1 MAISKSKIFGDGLTL
16 NRVYINSILNFFT
29 SLKIIKAKLLFTFVL
44 LIIIFKGQFLFA
56 HVLNNVKFTSVSS
69 TSLSVSWDAHVPD
82 TNKYYVA
89 VTTIAGL
96 TPNISSGTVP
106 DTMGPNA
113 TSFINLQPNTSHT
126 VLVKNGNDSD
136 AEYVAISTYTWA
148 VSPGIVGFN
157 IYADS
162 ASIIL
167 DAGLNN
173 LGNATSTPLT
183 LAVST
188 GNNGDFSVPRASSGF
203 VTSQISTFI
212 ITGLSLNTNYS
223 FQASATNY
231 FGLRSTATTVT
242 SSTYTTSAPPNL
254 ASFAIF
260 TTSISV
266 ELAMNGNASST
277 PLMISTGTDGNFDV
291 SNSSIGV
298 FADVPTT
305 LVISNLSTA
314 TVYSFQAGTRGTYA
328 NASTQTITVSASTY
342 TFAAPP
348 LLSGYKIFAT
358 SITVNINPN
367 TNPNGTG
374 LSISTNSFTVSSSSI
389 GVVGGNPT
397 PLSLLGLIPNTAYS
411 FTLDMGAF
419 DGRANA
425 STQSVAGTE
434 ISTTTLAAPPTL
446 VGYQIFTTSISVTL
460 GRNGNP
466 ANTRIMISTGTSGHF
481 NVSNSSVGLSEAGD
495 TNTTLV
501 ISNLSTATV
510 YGFQAGTVDSS
521 ANASTQTITVTAS
534 TSTLAVAPSLSSFQ
548 VFATSI
554 AVRIDPNTNPNGT
567 MLSISTNAFNTASSS
582 VGAAI
587 GITTITITNLT
598 PNVAYNLNIGAF
610 DSTVSASTQSASG
623 NEISS
628 RTLAAVPTITSFQI
642 FSSSISVTVGANGN
656 PNGTALMIST
666 GSDGNLSVDKSS
678 VGVVAGNN
686 TTLILEN
693 LSLDTNYAFQA
704 GARDSSAGASTQ
716 STTITAST
724 YTTSAP
730 PILSSFQIFTTS
742 ISVILALNGNASST
756 PLMISTG
763 TDGNFSVTN
772 SSISTFFN
780 GPPTTI
786 VISNLSTATAY
797 GFQAGT
803 RGTYANAST
812 QTITIT
818 ASTSTLAVAP
828 SLNSFQVFATS
839 IAVRIN
845 PNTNPNGTMLSI
857 STNNFGV
864 ASSSIGAAI
873 GITTLTISNLIPNS
887 DYDINIGAFD
897 STQSASTQNA
907 SGNEVSSHTLAAVPT
922 LVGFQVFSTSIS
934 VTLGQN
940 GNPLN
945 TPLMISTGN
954 AGNFSVSNS
963 SVGVV
968 AAANTT
974 LVITGLAESTNYA
987 VQAGARDS
995 TANASTQSIT
1005 VTASTTT
1012 TSSDSTA
1019 PAAITS
1025 LSALIGNSSGTI
1037 TLSWI
1042 SPGDDN
1048 LTGDLNSST
1057 FRLFYSSISSDMD
1070 GLNATASA
1078 TETLNRL
1085 DISTTGVSPYT
1096 TRNRTLSDLVQDV
1109 TYYVRAFTADDQT
1122 NWSAISNAA
1131 TATAQGTILSI
1142 TFDNNSYAF
1151 GTFNAP
1157 QSTISATAMKVT
1169 NSGTVVQRYQI
1180 KATTSTA
1187 NSPWSLGNA
1196 RGNNVVVVNGLFN
1209 AARPADVDFESVSS
1223 TLTITN
1229 TASGAS
1235 GGTFA
1240 GDQTGT
1246 AVPANADRNFWIRL
1260 GMPLSTTTTAQQQIQ
1275 IIITAEQSP

>member
-1 MAISKSKIFGDGLTL
+1 MAISKNNIFGDGPTL
-16 NRVYINSILNFFT
+16 KRIYINSILNFFT
-29 SLKIIKAKLLFTFVL
+29 SLKIIKIKLLFAFVL
-44 LIIIFKGQFLFA
+44 LNIIFKGQFLFA
-56 HVLNNVKFTSVSS
+56 HALSNVKFTSVSS
-69 TSLSVSWDAHVPD
+69 TSLSLSWDAHVPD
-82 TNKYYVA
+82 TNYYYVGL
-89 VTTIAGL
+89 TTITGL
-96 TPNISSGTVP
+96 TPNITSGTVP
-106 DTMGPNA
+106 SMGPNS
-113 TSFINLQPNTSHT
+113 TSYLNLQPNTSHT
-126 VLVKNGNDSD
+126 VLVKNGNDTDSD
-136 AEYVAISTYTWA
+136 YVAISTYTWA

-188 GNNGDFSVPRASSGF
+188 GNNGNFSVLRTSVGF
-203 VTSQISTFI
+203 VSSAISTFV

-223 FQASATNY
+223 FQASAKNY
-231 FGLRSTATTVT
+231 YGLRSTATTVT
-242 SSTYTTSAPPNL
+242 SSTNTTSAPPTL
-254 ASFAIF
+254 SSFQIF

-266 ELAMNGNASST
+266 ELTLNGNASST
-277 PLMISTGTDGNFDV
+277 PLMISTGTDGNFNV
-291 SNSSIGV
+291 SNSSIGI
-298 FADVPTT
+298 FANGPTT

-328 NASTQTITVSASTY
+328 SASTQTITVSASTY

-358 SITVNINPN
+358 SITVNVNPN

-397 PLSLLGLIPNTAYS
+397 PLSLSGLIPNTAYS
-411 FTLDMGAF
+411 FTLDIGAF
-419 DGRANA
+419 DSRANA
-425 STQSVAGTE
+425 STQSVAGTA
-434 ISTTTLAAPPTL
+434 ISTTTLAATPTL
-446 VGYQIFTTSISVTL
+446 VGYQVFTTSITVTL

-521 ANASTQTITVTAS
+521 
-534 TSTLAVAPSLSSFQ
+534 
-548 VFATSI
+548 
-554 AVRIDPNTNPNGT
+554 
-567 MLSISTNAFNTASSS
+567 
-582 VGAAI
+582 
-587 GITTITITNLT
+587 
-598 PNVAYNLNIGAF
+598 
-610 DSTVSASTQSASG
+610 
-623 NEISS
+623 
-628 RTLAAVPTITSFQI
+628 
-642 FSSSISVTVGANGN
+642 
-656 PNGTALMIST
+656 
-666 GSDGNLSVDKSS
+666 
-678 VGVVAGNN
+678 
-686 TTLILEN
+686 
-693 LSLDTNYAFQA
+693 
-704 GARDSSAGASTQ
+704 
-716 STTITAST
+716 
-724 YTTSAP
+724 
-730 PILSSFQIFTTS
+730 
-742 ISVILALNGNASST
+742 
-756 PLMISTG
+756 
-763 TDGNFSVTN
+763 
-772 SSISTFFN
+772 
-780 GPPTTI
+780 
-786 VISNLSTATAY
+786 
-797 GFQAGT
+797 
-803 RGTYANAST
+803 ANAST

-873 GITTLTISNLIPNS
+873 GITTLTISNLTPNTG
-887 DYDINIGAFD
+887 YDLHIGAFD
-897 STQSASTQNA
+897 STQNASTQSIA
-907 SGNEVSSHTLAAVPT
+907 GIEITSRTLAAIPT
-922 LVGFQVFSTSIS
+922 LVGFQIFATSIS

-940 GNPLN
+940 GNPIN
-945 TPLMISTGN
+945 TPLMISTGTDGNFGMATSSVGVVSGNNTTLVITGLIANTNYAVQAGARDNTAGASTQTTTIINSTYTLSAAPALSSFQIFTTSISIILTLNGNASSTPLMISTGTDGNFNVSNSSIGFFSDGPTTLLISNLSTATVYSFQAGTRGTYANASTQTITITASTSTLAAVPTVVGFQVFTTSISVILGQNGNPINTALMVSTGN
-954 AGNFSVSNS
+954 AGNFSVSKS

-974 LVITGLAESTNYA
+974 LIITGLTGNTNYA

-995 TANASTQSIT
+995 TAGASTQSIT

-1012 TSSDSTA
+1012 AAADDTA

-1042 SPGDDN
+1042 SPGDDD

-1057 FRLFYSSISSDMD
+1057 FRLFYSSISSDMN
-1070 GLNATASA
+1070 GLSATASA
-1078 TETLNRL
+1078 TQTLNRL
-1085 DISTTGVSPYT
+1085 DISTSGVSPYT
-1096 TRNRTLSDLVQDV
+1096 TRNRTLNDLVQDV

-1142 TFDNNSYAF
+1142 TFDNNSYGF
-1151 GTFNAP
+1151 GTFNIP
-1157 QSTISATAMKVT
+1157 QSSISATAMKVT
-1169 NSGTVVQRYQI
+1169 NSGTVTQRYQI

-1209 AARPADVDFESVSS
+1209 AARPNDVDFESVSS
-1223 TLTITN
+1223 TLTVSN
-1229 TASGAS
+1229 TASGNS
-1235 GGTFA
+1235 GGAFA

-1246 AVPANADRNFWIRL
+1246 AVPVNADRNFWIRL
-1260 GMPLSTTTTAQQQIQ
+1260 GMPLSTTITTQQQIQ